1 MYERTCEKNTEKKN
15 EVRKYSTVMQVGD
28 GLDNAFNLLESAL
41 DGVFQTWRY
50 TFSGEEQQDLC
61 KSLDTVVKSTV
72 YDLVIKTTGTF
83 KWYLGL
89 KAIFTK

>member
-1 MYERTCEKNTEKKN
+1 MPLIF
-15 EVRKYSTVMQVGD
+15 S
-28 GLDNAFNLLESAL
+28 NLLW
-41 DGVFQTWRY
+41 VVY
-50 TFSGEEQQDLC
+50 TFSDEEQQDLY

-89 KAIFTK
+89 KAIFQKAFNPDLISEPPIFFQTDPFSPYHKYDDKI